1 MAGATMGQMTPSE
14 LRGKLEGVIAFPVT
28 NFKADYSLDIDAYR
42 TNVAE
47 MVRFPLCAVVAAG
60 GTGEMYS
67 ITPDEHRQLVEATV
81 AEAGG
86 KTAVIAGVGF
96 GGGLSVELAR
106 QAQAAGADGILM
118 FPPYYPNA
126 DFEGLV
132 RYYKAIGSAVDLGLF
147 LYSRDTVNLNPS
159 QVFRLSQEIP
169 NLIALKE
176 GQGDIRNYQRVMERC
191 GNRLHWIGG
200 IGDDMVPG
208 YYSIGVRTYTSSI
221 ATIAPR
227 LSLQLHER
235 ASMLDNP
242 SLGRLMRNYVL
253 PLYAMRA
260 RRKGYE
266 VSVMKKAMEILG
278 KPAGPVRPPLPE
290 VRPEEVKELEALMR
304 RFEPV
309 L

>member
-1 MAGATMGQMTPSE
+1 MTPAE
-14 LRGKLEGVIAFPVT
+14 LRGRLEGVIAFPVT
-28 NFKADYSLDIDAYR
+28 NFKADYALDLDAYR

-47 MVRFPLCAVVAAG
+47 MIKFPLCAVVAAG
-60 GTGEMYS
+60 GTGELYS
-67 ITPDEHRQLVEATV
+67 LTAEEHRQLVEATV
-81 AEAGG
+81 AETDG

-126 DFEGLV
+126 DFGGLL
-132 RYYKAIGSAVDLGLF
+132 RYYKAVGEAVDLGLF
-147 LYSRDTVNLNPS
+147 LYSRDTVNLTAS
-159 QVFRLSQEIP
+159 QVYRLSEEVP
-169 NLIALKE
+169 NLIAFKE
-176 GQGDIRNYQRVMERC
+176 GQGDIRNFQRIMERC
-191 GNRLHWIGG
+191 GDRLHWIGG

-208 YYSIGVRTYTSSI
+208 YYSIGIRTYTSSI

-266 VSVMKKAMEILG
+266 VSIMKKAMEILG

-290 VRPEEVKELEALMR
+290 VRPAEVQELETLLA

>member
-1 MAGATMGQMTPSE
+1 MIRPLLSHEAVLRELPGARLRELLKPRLGVGGAGRATALERGLESRHQHPS
-14 LRGKLEGVIAFPVT
+14 
-28 NFKADYSLDIDAYR
+28 
-42 TNVAE
+42 
-47 MVRFPLCAVVAAG
+47 AA
-60 GTGEMYS
+60 
-67 ITPDEHRQLVEATV
+67 LEATV
-81 AEAGG
+81 EEAGG
-86 KTAVIAGVGF
+86 KAAVIAGVGF
-96 GGGLSVELAR
+96 GGGLSVELAKR
-106 QAQAAGADGILM
+106 AQSAGADGILM
-118 FPPYYPNA
+118 FPPYYPHA

-147 LYSRDTVNLNPS
+147 LYSRDTVNLTPS
-159 QVFRLSQEIP
+159 QVFRLSQEVP

-208 YYSIGVRTYTSSI
+208 YYAIGIRTYTSSI

-235 ASMLDNP
+235 ASMLDYP

-290 VRPEEVKELEALMR
+290 IRPEEVKELEALMR

>member
-1 MAGATMGQMTPSE
+1 
-14 LRGKLEGVIAFPVT
+14 VIAFPVT
-28 NFKADYSLDIDAYR
+28 NFKADYALDLDAYR
-42 TNVAE
+42 TNLAE
-47 MVRFPLCAVVAAG
+47 MVKFPLCAVVAAG
-60 GTGEMYS
+60 GTGELYS
-67 ITPDEHRQLVEATV
+67 LTPEEHRQLVEATV

-96 GGGLSVELAR
+96 GGGMSVELAR

-132 RYYKAIGSAVDLGLF
+132 RYYKAIGDAVDLGLF
-147 LYSRDTVNLNPS
+147 LYSRDTVNLTAS
-159 QVFRLSQEIP
+159 QVFRLSKMIP

-176 GQGDIRNYQRVMERC
+176 GQGDVRNYQRIMERC
-191 GNRLHWIGG
+191 GDRLHWIGG

-235 ASMLDNP
+235 ASMLDYP

-266 VSVMKKAMEILG
+266 VSIMKKAMEILG

-290 VRPEEVKELEALMR
+290 VRPEEVKELESLMA
-304 RFEPV
+304 RFDPV

>member
-1 MAGATMGQMTPSE
+1 MVRMTPSE
-14 LRGKLEGVIAFPVT
+14 LRRRLEGVIAFPVT
-28 NFKADYSLDIDAYR
+28 NFRADYSLDLDGYR

-47 MVRFPLCAVVAAG
+47 MARFPLCAVVAAG
-60 GTGEMYS
+60 GTGELYS
-67 ITPDEHRQLVEATV
+67 LTPDEHRQLVEATV

-86 KTAVIAGVGF
+86 KVAVIAGVGF
-96 GGGLSVELAR
+96 GGGMSVALAK
-106 QAQAAGADGILM
+106 QAQEAGADGILM

-126 DFEGLV
+126 DFEGLL
-132 RYYKAIGSAVDLGLF
+132 RYYRAIGEAVDLGLF
-147 LYSRDTVNLNPS
+147 LYSRDTVNLTAS
-159 QVFRLSQEIP
+159 QVFRLSQEVP

-176 GQGDIRNYQRVMERC
+176 GQGDLRNYQRIMERC

-208 YYSIGVRTYTSSI
+208 YYAIGVRTYTSSI

-242 SLGRLMRNYVL
+242 SLGRLMRTYVL

-266 VSVMKKAMEILG
+266 VSVMKKAMQILG

-290 VRPEEVKELEALMR
+290 VRPDEVKELEQLLA

>member
-1 MAGATMGQMTPSE
+1 MSPSA
-14 LRGKLEGVIAFPVT
+14 LRSKLEGVIAFPVT
-28 NFKADYSLDIDAYR
+28 NFKEDYSLDIDAYR
-42 TNVAE
+42 TNLAE
-47 MVRFPLCAVVAAG
+47 MLKYPLCAVVAAG
-60 GTGEMYS
+60 GTGELYS
-67 ITPDEHRQLVEATV
+67 ITPEEHLQLVEATV
-81 AEAGG
+81 EVAAG
-86 KTAVIAGVGF
+86 KTAVLAGVGF
-96 GGGLSVELAR
+96 GGGLSTELAR
-106 QAQAAGADGILM
+106 QSQSAGADGILM

-126 DFEGLV
+126 DFEGLL
-132 RYYKAIGSAVDLGLF
+132 RYYKGIGESVDRGLF
-147 LYSRDTVNLNPS
+147 LYSRDTVNLTAS
-159 QVFRLSQEIP
+159 QVYRLTDKIP
-169 NLIALKE
+169 NLIAFKE
-176 GQGDIRNYQRVMERC
+176 GQGDLRNYQRIMERC

-208 YYSIGVRTYTSSI
+208 YYSLGIRTYTSSI

-235 ASMLDNP
+235 ASMMDYP

-266 VSVMKKAMEILG
+266 VSIMKKAMEILG

-290 VRPEEVKELEALMR
+290 VRPEEVKELEALLE

>member
-1 MAGATMGQMTPSE
+1 MGPMTPSE
-14 LRGKLEGVIAFPVT
+14 LRSRLEGVIAFPVT
-28 NFKADYSLDIDAYR
+28 NFKSDYSLDIDAYR

-47 MVRFPLCAVVAAG
+47 MVKFPLCAVVAAG
-60 GTGEMYS
+60 GTGELYS
-67 ITPDEHRQLVEATV
+67 VTPEEHMQLVEATV
-81 AEAGG
+81 AEAGS
-86 KTAVIAGVGF
+86 KTAVLAGVGF

-106 QAQAAGADGILM
+106 KAQEAGADGILM

-126 DFEGLV
+126 DFEGLAS
-132 RYYKAIGSAVDLGLF
+132 YYKAIGEAVDLGLF
-147 LYSRDTVNLNPS
+147 LYSRDTVNLSPS
-159 QVFRLSQEIP
+159 QVFRLASEIP

-191 GNRLHWIGG
+191 GDKLHWIGG

-235 ASMLDNP
+235 ASMLDYP

-266 VSVMKKAMEILG
+266 VSIMKKAMEILG
-278 KPAGPVRPPLPE
+278 KPAGPVRPPLPD
-290 VRPEEVKELEALMR
+290 VRPEEVKELESLMAR
-304 RFEPV
+304 YEPV

>member
-1 MAGATMGQMTPSE
+1 MGRMTPSE
-14 LRGKLEGVIAFPVT
+14 LRRRLEGVIAFPVT
-28 NFKADYSLDIDAYR
+28 NFKPDYSLDIDAYR
-42 TNVAE
+42 TNLAE
-47 MVRFPLCAVVAAG
+47 MVRFPMCAVVAAG
-60 GTGEMYS
+60 GTGELYS
-67 ITPDEHRQLVEATV
+67 LTPDEHRELVEATV

-86 KTAVIAGVGF
+86 RTAVIAGVGF
-96 GGGLSVELAR
+96 GGGMSVELAK
-106 QAQAAGADGILM
+106 QAQDAGADGILM

-132 RYYKAIGSAVDLGLF
+132 RYYKAIGSAVDVGLF
-147 LYSRDTVNLNPS
+147 LYSRDTVNLTPP

-208 YYSIGVRTYTSSI
+208 YYSIGIRTYTSSI

-242 SLGRLMRNYVL
+242 SLSRLMRNYVL
-253 PLYAMRA
+253 PLYAMRS

-266 VSVMKKAMEILG
+266 VSIMKKAMEILG

-290 VRPEEVKELEALMR
+290 VRPEEVKELEGLMR

>member
-1 MAGATMGQMTPSE
+1 MKRMTPSE
-14 LRGKLEGVIAFPVT
+14 LRRRLQGVIAFPVT
-28 NFKADYSLDIDAYR
+28 NFNSDYSLDLDGYR
-42 TNVAE
+42 TNVAA
-47 MVRFPLCAVVAAG
+47 MARFPLCAIVVAG

-67 ITPDEHRQLVEATV
+67 LTPEEHLQVVEATV
-81 AEAGG
+81 AEVGG

-96 GGGLSVELAR
+96 GGGLSVGLAR
-106 QAQAAGADGILM
+106 KAQAAGADGILM

-126 DFEGLV
+126 DFEGLLH
-132 RYYKAIGSAVDLGLF
+132 YYRRIGEAVDLGLF
-147 LYSRDTVNLNPS
+147 LYSRDTVSLTPT
-159 QVFRLSQEIP
+159 QVFRLSQAIP

-176 GQGDIRNYQRVMERC
+176 GQGDIRNFQRIMERC
-191 GNRLHWIGG
+191 GDGLHWIGG

-235 ASMLDNP
+235 ASMLDYP

-266 VSVMKKAMEILG
+266 VSIMKKAMEILG

-290 VRPEEVKELEALMR
+290 VRPEEVKELEMLMA

>member
-1 MAGATMGQMTPSE
+1 MFGMTPTA
-14 LRGKLEGVIAFPVT
+14 LRRRLGGVIAFPVT
-28 NFKADYSLDIDAYR
+28 NFKADYSLDLDGYR

-47 MVRFPLCAVVAAG
+47 MARFPLCAIVAAG
-60 GTGEMYS
+60 GTGELYS
-67 ITPDEHRQLVEATV
+67 LTPEEHLQLVEATV
-81 AEAGG
+81 AEVDGR
-86 KTAVIAGVGF
+86 TAVIAGVGF
-96 GGGLSVELAR
+96 GGGLSVDLAR
-106 QAQAAGADGILM
+106 KAQEAGADGILM

-126 DFEGLV
+126 DFEGLLN
-132 RYYKAIGSAVDLGLF
+132 YYRRIGEAVELGLF
-147 LYSRDTVNLNPS
+147 LYSRDSVNLSPT

-169 NLIALKE
+169 SLIALKE

-191 GNRLHWIGG
+191 GDSLHWIGG

-208 YYSIGVRTYTSSI
+208 YYSIGIRTYTSSI

-235 ASMLDNP
+235 ASMLDYP
-242 SLGRLMRNYVL
+242 SLARLMRNYVL

-290 VRPEEVKELEALMR
+290 VRPEEVREIESLMA

>member
-1 MAGATMGQMTPSE
+1 MTPQE
-14 LRGKLEGVIAFPVT
+14 LRNRLEGVIAFPVT
-28 NFKADYSLDIDAYR
+28 TFKADYSLDLEGYR
-42 TNVAE
+42 ANVEE

-60 GTGEMYS
+60 GTGELYS
-67 ITPDEHRQLVEATV
+67 LTPEEHRQLVEATV
-81 AEAGG
+81 EVAGG
-86 KTAVIAGVGF
+86 KAAVIAGVGF
-96 GGGLSVELAR
+96 GGGLAVELAK
-106 QAQAAGADGILM
+106 QARSAGADGILM

-126 DFEGLV
+126 DFEGLL
-132 RYYKAIGSAVDLGLF
+132 RYYKAIGEAVDAGLF
-147 LYSRDTVNLNPS
+147 LYSRDTVSLTPA
-159 QVFRLSQEIP
+159 QVFLLSREIP

-176 GQGDIRNYQRVMERC
+176 GQGDIRNYQRIMERC
-191 GNRLHWIGG
+191 GDRLHWIGG
-200 IGDDMVPG
+200 IGDDMVPA
-208 YYSIGVRTYTSSI
+208 YYSIGIRTYTSSV

-235 ASMLDNP
+235 ASMLDSP

-278 KPAGPVRPPLPE
+278 KPAGPVRPPLPTI
-290 VRPEEVKELEALMR
+290 RPEEVRELEALLA

>member
-1 MAGATMGQMTPSE
+1 M
-14 LRGKLEGVIAFPVT
+14 IAFPVT

-60 GTGEMYS
+60 GTGELYS
-67 ITPDEHRQLVEATV
+67 LTPDEHRELVEATV
-81 AEAGG
+81 AEVGDRS
-86 KTAVIAGVGF
+86 AVIAGVGF

-106 QAQAAGADGILM
+106 QSQQAGADGVLM

-132 RYYKAIGSAVDLGLF
+132 HYYKRIGEAVDLGLF
-147 LYSRDTVNLNPS
+147 LYSRDTVNLNPT

-176 GQGDIRNYQRVMERC
+176 GQGDVRNYQRVMERC

-208 YYSIGVRTYTSSI
+208 YYAIGIRTYTSSI

-242 SLGRLMRNYVL
+242 SLARLMRNYVL

-266 VSVMKKAMEILG
+266 VSIMKKAMEILG

-290 VRPEEVKELEALMR
+290 VRAEEVKELEALMH